1 MDTDEVPADRL
12 IENLKK
18 RLASKPTESDQIRSG
33 EQIKIWSWKHKRLD
47 GVYVVDQEGFIK
59 LPRIGPVEV
68 SGKTLSEVKK
78 ELNDRVNPRALRDG
92 KIFVEQSWQ
101 QRKGRLLPGEIAE
114 LHYEVARL
122 HAMKYSLDIREFE
135 TLVGGER
142 PFFGYEPEDEFAP
155 DLRRH
160 PNVGGILWRR
170 RRQYGKPSEEEA
182 QKHLAAAIDHYRKA
196 VKLKRDHLPAQLG
209 LGWCLDQSGDKNAAV
224 ESYREA
230 LALAWKNERNS
241 EVLLVGS
248 SIVAETAHYLLPL
261 LDPRKDAEKIE
272 KVKRYSEAMRMRE
285 RAITPLLVPL
295 KDDAVLPE
303 LVSRGAGVRFDLDG
317 SGLQH
322 RWGWITPKA
331 AWLVWDPHGSGKVT
345 SGLQMFGSVTFW
357 IFWKNGYEA
366 LSALDDNGDGV
377 LSGHELEGLALW
389 HDRNT
394 DGVSDPGEVQAVES
408 CGIQSLSCHY
418 CQHPTGIVFSPRGA
432 VFRGGTSRPTYD
444 WIAPS
449 R

>member
-1 MDTDEVPADRL
+1 MNRTSSALAFLFALSFHGAVHGHFAWMDTDEVPADRL

-142 PFFGYEPEDEFAP
+142 PFFGYEPEDEFPP
-155 DLRRH
+155 DD
-160 PNVGGILWRR
+160 
-170 RRQYGKPSEEEA
+170 S
-182 QKHLAAAIDHYRKA
+182 
-196 VKLKRDHLPAQLG
+196 
-209 LGWCLDQSGDKNAAV
+209 
-224 ESYREA
+224 
-230 LALAWKNERNS
+230 
-241 EVLLVGS
+241 
-248 SIVAETAHYLLPL
+248 TAS
-261 LDPRKDAEKIE
+261 R
-272 KVKRYSEAMRMRE
+272 VKRKPKS
-285 RAITPLLVPL
+285 T
-295 KDDAVLPE
+295 LP
-303 LVSRGAGVRFDLDG
+303 
-317 SGLQH
+317 
-322 RWGWITPKA
+322 
-331 AWLVWDPHGSGKVT
+331 
-345 SGLQMFGSVTFW
+345 
-357 IFWKNGYEA
+357 
-366 LSALDDNGDGV
+366 
-377 LSGHELEGLALW
+377 
-389 HDRNT
+389 
-394 DGVSDPGEVQAVES
+394 
-408 CGIQSLSCHY
+408 
-418 CQHPTGIVFSPRGA
+418 
-432 VFRGGTSRPTYD
+432 RPSTTTVK
-444 WIAPS
+444 